1 MIEPHIKYRFKLIYV
16 DINRLVYAPPF
27 YQGAANEM
35 KTYTQFT
42 IMTRNSWKKL
52 TECKM
57 WFLKRLGFS
66 YTLHLWK
73 IKREKKI
80 FP

>member
-57 WFLKRLGFS
+57 
-66 YTLHLWK
+66 
-73 IKREKKI
+73 
-80 FP
+80 